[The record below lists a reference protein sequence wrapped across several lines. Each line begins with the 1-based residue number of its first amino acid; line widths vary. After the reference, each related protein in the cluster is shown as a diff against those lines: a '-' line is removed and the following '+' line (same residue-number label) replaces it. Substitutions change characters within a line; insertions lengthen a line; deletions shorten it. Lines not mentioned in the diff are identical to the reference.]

1 MLRHCIVLS
10 TAQWIPSKGVL
21 FSPRYSNSLD
31 TWSAVDIVVKL
42 KYKVDKFSELFIRK
56 KPFLFIRKSFP
67 LGVVLIITSESVSKE
82 PKMIF
87 FTKVDNTLSH
97 DYNRTSYSISY
108 TSWISRSKSSAKIWW
123 SSILWEGFCSLF
135 GVTFTLTLCT
145 LGEFTS
151 CQRSTKLFSRHIP
164 SSLARTQMGLS
175 S

>member
-10 TAQWIPSKGVL
+10 AAQWNPSKGVL

-31 TWSAVDIVVKL
+31 TWSAVYIVIKL

-82 PKMIF
+82 PKMIL
-87 FTKVDNTLSH
+87 FTKVDYTLSH

-145 LGEFTS
+145 LSEFTS